1 MANSMRKFARLF
13 VIVSAMLL
21 TPALLRAGSVTVSW
35 NANPEADVVSYLV
48 LYGTQPGV
56 YVFSQ
61 PVGNVTT
68 ATLTSLK
75 GGQTYYIAIRALNS
89 DGLNSPTSAEV
100 SAVVPL
106 TSPSGET
113 LDQWKNRFAISDM
126 NADPDGDGVTNMDE
140 FLNGTDPFIP
150 NTWLLAEGAT
160 GSFRTRLALTNPGSD
175 TAEITVRF
183 LPEGGTPITQQYS
196 VPGQS
201 RRTVVVNDIAG
212 LQDLPMSAEVTTQR
226 GGVLVE
232 RTVTWGGPEMMDS
245 AHTAKAVDSANT
257 DWYFAEG
264 DTGVFDSYLTLAN
277 AGPVDANAAVTFYL
291 ASGQTVQASYVV
303 PANGRQSVHLN
314 TVPGLPQVS
323 FGMSVQ
329 ATSPIAA
336 ERTMYFSTPDG
347 SGKGGHESSG
357 VAAPSRTWFLAEGQT
372 GDVFAEYLLLAN
384 SNTWPAVA
392 TVTYL
397 TPGGTSVT
405 RTYQL
410 APTSRMT
417 VTVNDVPGLEN
428 TEVSAVITASLPI
441 VAERSMYWPGRW
453 GQWYEGHNSAA
464 MPALGTKWVL
474 SEGEAGG
481 AHNVVSR
488 FLLANPNSQ
497 DATVTLTLL
506 RDNGLAPVSVPATI
520 KANSRLTLS
529 SAEFPLQSGEQ
540 FGTVVEST
548 NGVSFAVERSMYWDG
563 EGKTWIAGTNETGA
577 LIIRAAPRAPG
588 APVGPAT
595 ASKPTR
601 SDLKSSGGVPSK

>member
-1 MANSMRKFARLF
+1 M
-13 VIVSAMLL
+13 
-21 TPALLRAGSVTVSW
+21 
-35 NANPEADVVSYLV
+35 
-48 LYGTQPGV
+48 
-56 YVFSQ
+56 
-61 PVGNVTT
+61 
-68 ATLTSLK
+68 
-75 GGQTYYIAIRALNS
+75 
-89 DGLNSPTSAEV
+89 SAEV
-100 SAVVPL
+100 TADVPL
-106 TSPSGET
+106 TSASGVT
-113 LDQWKNRFAISDM
+113 LDEWQDRFGISDM

-160 GSFRTRLALTNPGSD
+160 GSFRTRLALTNPGTD
-175 TAEITVRF
+175 TSEITVRF
-183 LPEGGTPITQQYS
+183 LPQGGTPITQQYS
-196 VPGQS
+196 IPGQS
-201 RRTVVVNDIAG
+201 RKTVVVNDIAG
-212 LQDLPMSAEVTTQR
+212 LQDLSVSAEVTTQR

-245 AHTAKAVDSANT
+245 AHTGKAVDSAKT

-277 AGPVDANAAVTFYL
+277 AGMVDTNATVTFYL

-314 TVPGLPQVS
+314 TVPGLSQVS

-336 ERTMYFSTPDG
+336 ERTMYFSTPDA
-347 SGKGGHESSG
+347 SAKGGHESSG
-357 VAAPSRTWFLAEGQT
+357 VAAPSRKWFLAEGQT

-384 SNTWPAVA
+384 PNTWPANA

-428 TEVSAVITASLPI
+428 TEVSAVITATLPI

-453 GQWYEGHNSAA
+453 GEWYEGHNSAA

-488 FLLANPNSQ
+488 FLLANPNRQ
-497 DATVTLTLL
+497 DAAVTLTLL
-506 RDNGLAPVSVPATI
+506 RDNGLAPVRVQATI
-520 KANSRLTLS
+520 KANSRLTLN
-529 SAEFPLQSGEQ
+529 SAEFPLQWGEQ

-577 LIIRAAPRAPG
+577 LIVRGAQP
-588 APVGPAT
+588 APVAPAGPSAKSGPAK
-595 ASKPTR
+595 SN
-601 SDLKSSGGVPSK
+601 LKSLAGVHSK